1 MKRRRWN
8 IFSNTSPLK
17 SSDAPRAGRSWRTAH
32 QPKACTPSIETPSHD
47 ALARMAKDR
56 QPGLTIRIGLHDP
69 LARMAT
75 TGDVV
80 NRVREFNSQRAGH
93 GRPVSRL
100 DFQDSY

>member
-1 MKRRRWN
+1 
-8 IFSNTSPLK
+8 
-17 SSDAPRAGRSWRTAH
+17 
-32 QPKACTPSIETPSHD
+32 
-47 ALARMAKDR
+47 MAEDG

-80 NRVREFNSQRAGH
+80 HRVEEFNSKGAGH

-100 DFQDSY
+100 DFQDSC